1 MKILII
7 RNYPSYMSVKNNTYN
22 IQEVGLAKS
31 LVRKG
36 HNCDILFWTKNEPE
50 TIDVPVDS
58 FRHIR
63 VFYRKG
69 KTLLKNTVF
78 FNCED
83 LFEKYDILQPC
94 EYNQMQ
100 SWILAKKYSQKTVI
114 YHGPYYST
122 FNKRYNFMCFFFD
135 LFFLRRYLK
144 LKTRFIVKSELAREF
159 LIGKGISKECIC
171 VAGVGIDAQ
180 MLQSNNEKSFEIPFI
195 KKMYEDESKL
205 KILYVGRFE
214 KRRNIFFIIDVF
226 REVLNKN
233 NNAHLYLIG
242 TGEKKYLEKIFSY
255 IKEMNLSDRI
265 TYQDKIEQKYLSQIY
280 SKSDFFL
287 LPTEYE
293 IFGMVLLE
301 AMYFGNIVFTTRNG
315 GALTLNKNAVNGF
328 ILDGLDVSKWANLIL
343 SIYENKQL
351 KNSVAVNSTVSIK
364 NYTWDNLVDLFCKQ
378 YSTIN

>member
-1 MKILII
+1 
-7 RNYPSYMSVKNNTYN
+7 MSVKNNTYN
-22 IQEVGLAKS
+22 IQEVGLAKA

-36 HNCDILFWTKNEPE
+36 HDCDILFWTKNEPE

-58 FRHIR
+58 FGHIR

-100 SWILAKKYSQKTVI
+100 SWILAKKYPQKTVI

-122 FNKRYNFMCFFFD
+122 FNKRYNFMCLFFD

-233 NNAHLYLIG
+233 NNTHLYLIG
-242 TGEKKYLEKIFSY
+242 TGEKKYLEKVFSY

-265 TYQDKIEQKYLSQIY
+265 TYQDRIEQKYLSQIY
-280 SKSDFFL
+280 SQSDFFL

-301 AMYFGNIVFTTRNG
+301 AMYFGNIVLTTRNG
-315 GALTLNKNAVNGF
+315 GALTLIKNSVNGF
-328 ILDGLDVSKWANLIL
+328 ILQKLDILQWAALI
-343 SIYENKQL
+343 ENINNQKF
-351 KNSVAVNSTVSIK
+351 KMKTIETNAVQTIIK
-364 NYTWDNLVDLFCKQ
+364 NYTWDSCSNRFEESYYVKLN
-378 YSTIN
+378 SE

>member
-1 MKILII
+1 
-7 RNYPSYMSVKNNTYN
+7 MSVKNNTYN
-22 IQEVGLAKS
+22 IQEVGLAKA
-31 LVRKG
+31 LIRKG
-36 HNCDILFWTKNEPE
+36 YNCDILFWTKKEPE
-50 TIDVPVDS
+50 TINVPVDS
-58 FRHIR
+58 CGSIR

-69 KTLLKNTVF
+69 KTLLKNTIF

-100 SWILAKKYSQKTVI
+100 SWILAKKYPNKTVI

-122 FNKRYNFMCFFFD
+122 FNKRYNLMCFFFD

-144 LKTRFIVKSELAREF
+144 LKTRFIVKSELARDF

-180 MLQSNNEKSFEIPFI
+180 MLQSNNETSFEIPFI
-195 KKMYEDESKL
+195 KKMHEDESEL

-242 TGEKKYLEKIFSY
+242 TGEKKYLEKVFSY
-255 IKEMNLSDRI
+255 VKEKNISDRI
-265 TYQDKIEQKYLSQIY
+265 TYREKIEQKYLSQVY
-280 SKSDFFL
+280 SMADFFL

-301 AMYFGNIVFTTRNG
+301 AMYFGNIVLTTRNG
-315 GALTLNKNAVNGF
+315 GAVTLIGDAVNGF
-328 ILDGLDVSKWANLIL
+328 ILQKLNALQWANLI
-343 SIYENKQL
+343 EK
-351 KNSVAVNSTVSIK
+351 VSKKKDIKKRMGINASLTIHK
-364 NYTWDNLVDLFCKQ
+364 NYTWDACSNTFEKIYLTNFHSEQKNIF
-378 YSTIN
+378 TNM